1 MKKPNLTATKCSQWF
16 PQKINES
23 KIDTN
28 SRNKVTYIIDSI
40 NREHRI
46 VIETTKVY
54 LQDTNSIEN
63 LKSALVLS
71 NKFIERLKNTIIN
84 IPIVKDTIIHSDT
97 ARSNAL
103 QYSLKDCTK
112 ERELIK
118 DKYTNL
124 LKWIV
129 ALVIISGISII
140 LNIIKFK

>member
-97 ARSNAL
+97 ARSYAL